1 MMDCGGDGGGLEDFV
16 DLATDITDNSPT
28 IRGNL
33 FSIFL
38 FKYESR
44 NHQNT
49 YPCFDNLIYRIFNNN
64 CI

>member
-1 MMDCGGDGGGLEDFV
+1 MDCGGDGGGLEDFV

-33 FSIFL
+33 FIIFL
-38 FKYESR
+38 LL
-44 NHQNT
+44 NT
-49 YPCFDNLIYRIFNNN
+49 DHSNIYPCFENLIDCLFNNN